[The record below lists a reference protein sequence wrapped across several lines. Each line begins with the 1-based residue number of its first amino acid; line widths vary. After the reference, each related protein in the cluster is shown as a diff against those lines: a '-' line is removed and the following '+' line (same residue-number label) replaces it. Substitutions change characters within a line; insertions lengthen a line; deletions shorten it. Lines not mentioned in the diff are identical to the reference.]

1 MKSPLALSQGCY
13 ASCAVAVFEAITIM
27 IYRRRRRTIFPW
39 WQTLLLI
46 GGVVVIFAI
55 SQNVNTAI
63 NMAFGRVI
71 GTPTLPDHLTHADV
85 LPTLTPD
92 VRAPLR
98 RIIFP
103 ATGTIAPI
111 VEAMR
116 AGDSWEMRYL
126 GNSVGHLAGTSWLA
140 DPGGNIALAGHIEN
154 AQGEPGPFA
163 HLSQAKIGDVLI
175 LQEGQRLIYY
185 RVTTVVRTASDD
197 IQYVNQD
204 GHHRVTLITCSDW
217 DASTASYL
225 SRLVVI
231 AVPTT
236 I

>member
-1 MKSPLALSQGCY
+1 M
-13 ASCAVAVFEAITIM
+13 T
-27 IYRRRRRTIFPW
+27 YRRRRRTIFPW

-46 GGVVVIFAI
+46 GAVVIIFAI
-55 SQNVNTAI
+55 SQNVNIPKNA
-63 NMAFGRVI
+63 ASGRVM
-71 GTPTLPDHLTHADV
+71 GAPTLPDHLTRADV

-92 VRAPLR
+92 TRAPLR

-126 GNSVGHLAGTSWLA
+126 GNSVGHLAGTSWLD
-140 DPGGNIALAGHIEN
+140 DPGGNIALAGHIED

-163 HLSQAKIGDVLI
+163 HLSQAKIGDVVI

-185 RVTTVVRTASDD
+185 RVTTVVRAASDD
-197 IQYVNQD
+197 IRYVSQD
-204 GHHRVTLITCSDW
+204 GHHRVTLITCADW
-217 DASTASYL
+217 DASTARYL
-225 SRLVVI
+225 SRLVVV
-231 AVPTT
+231 AVPVN